1 LEECQILL
9 FLQEM
14 DLEVREVILTEE
26 QERSLQPPNGQDLSV
41 ELGKIRACVDKINGE
56 RAVKAGRLL

>member
-1 LEECQILL
+1 
-9 FLQEM
+9 M